1 MVTKQPTFAIAS
13 SKCNFEPSPGSMNR
27 IVLLLLACSTVGA
40 AAAQQRNLEVGI
52 ASGVTHYYGDLGN
65 YDGAMQWNSARPGV
79 TITFRDFLNNKKR
92 YITRSLTTEVR
103 MSWFRTGYEERD
115 PIKGVEYNELRN
127 YKRGLGFRN
136 DLFGMSGHLV
146 LNAYRE
152 PYQPLFQQRFFMYF
166 HIGLGVYYGRPK
178 ADLFNGSA
186 DTLNRYHFWDDGTVR
201 DGEELP
207 GSSANVIERD
217 GKYET
222 DLLEWQTEGGIG
234 AGEVGRRY
242 RLSPWHIAMPMGF
255 GVRYMLTKQVS
266 LGMEYSYIMF
276 TDDHLDDV
284 SDRYSTFDEISQAYP
299 GDPHRQA
306 MARYI
311 SDPTGDGTD
320 GTTGVFTSQRGNP
333 GLLDAIS
340 FLNFEVSYKFKRG
353 IGRRSFLSFRK
364 DKKNITMK

>member
-1 MVTKQPTFAIAS
+1 
-13 SKCNFEPSPGSMNR
+13 
-27 IVLLLLACSTVGA
+27 
-40 AAAQQRNLEVGI
+40 
-52 ASGVTHYYGDLGN
+52 
-65 YDGAMQWNSARPGV
+65 
-79 TITFRDFLNNKKR
+79 
-92 YITRSLTTEVR
+92 

-222 DLLEWQTEGGIG
+222 CLLYT
-234 AGEVGRRY
+234 
-242 RLSPWHIAMPMGF
+242 SPSPRDRTRSRMP
-255 GVRYMLTKQVS
+255 S
-266 LGMEYSYIMF
+266 S
-276 TDDHLDDV
+276 
-284 SDRYSTFDEISQAYP
+284 A
-299 GDPHRQA
+299 
-306 MARYI
+306 
-311 SDPTGDGTD
+311 
-320 GTTGVFTSQRGNP
+320 
-333 GLLDAIS
+333 
-340 FLNFEVSYKFKRG
+340 
-353 IGRRSFLSFRK
+353 
-364 DKKNITMK
+364 